1 MLTRHHDKKRLDM
14 CKLCDSMCESAAFT
28 GNRAMGRTIRGGN
41 SMSNADVENTT
52 ATVGTDVI
60 FEARNLR
67 KHFGGIRAVDGVSLK
82 LFRNEIVGIVGDNG
96 AGKSTLIKLIS
107 GVYRPDDGE
116 MFLDGEDYV
125 IQNAKDA
132 KRLGVETV
140 HQNRGL
146 VEVLNAPANMFLGR
160 ERVQPGIAGSVFR
173 LLDKKYMRQ
182 ETDDALKRLQIR
194 LRNMNSPV
202 RVLSGGQQQSVSV
215 GRAAYWKGKLV
226 ILDEPA
232 NNLGVEEQEKV
243 LHVIREL
250 RSGSNITFILI
261 SHNLEHV
268 FDVSDRI
275 IVMRN
280 GMIAGERLTRDT
292 TRNEIVSLITGLSH

>member
-1 MLTRHHDKKRLDM
+1 
-14 CKLCDSMCESAAFT
+14 
-28 GNRAMGRTIRGGN
+28 
-41 SMSNADVENTT
+41 MSNADVENTT